1 MRELNP
7 KTTFYIDCDGK
18 GLSWKGWKN
27 QYNKANK
34 NYFKSDDSDTIKGLI
49 TQIDTK
55 QTHIKTVVIDT
66 LNGIMIA
73 DEMRRAKEK
82 G

>member
-1 MRELNP
+1 MRGLDP

-34 NYFKSDDSDTIKGLI
+34 NYFKSDDSETIKGLM

-55 QTHIKTVVIDT
+55 QTHIKTIVIDT